1 MGHYARNCPAR
12 RQRANANLIDFD
24 DGTIDEETIVDSE
37 ETSTQGK
44 INALRQELMGMPQA
58 ERDRLAKEIG
68 LQEDFPSV

>member
-1 MGHYARNCPAR
+1 VGHYARNCPAR

-68 LQEDFPSV
+68 PQEDFPSV